1 MLVKRLAA
9 GLAAMATLAAGL
21 AGPSA
26 YADEATFRDVTSS
39 TPHADDIEWTAST
52 GISTGWLEPDG
63 SRTFRG
69 MDTVKRQDMAAFLR
83 REAKRMNAGD
93 AGSWKPSASDW
104 RTFRDVSGSTPHAE
118 DVLWLA
124 HTGISTGWTE
134 ADGSRTYRGMDS
146 VKRQDMAAFMHRLAR
161 LAGRGS
167 NVSPKSFR
175 DVNASTPHADD
186 IRWLGGSGVST
197 GYPDGTYRGM
207 VSVYRQDM
215 AAFLH
220 RLDRLNADA
229 PSAPVRQVVPGDD
242 AAFAVKRD
250 GSLWAWGKNGK
261 GQLGVGDTDERLKP
275 THVTD
280 DVATVTTDADFSFA
294 VKRDGSLWAWGD
306 NSDGELGVGDRNER
320 HTPTHVMDGVAA
332 VHAATDGY
340 GHGSILAVKK
350 DGSLWAWGD
359 NPDGQLGVGDKN
371 ERLKPTHV
379 MDDVATVH
387 AATDGSST
395 FAVKSDKSLWAWGGN
410 NDGQLGVGDKNERLK
425 PTHVMDDVAT
435 YRSGFVVKS
444 NGSLWAWGGNH
455 YGELGVGDRDD
466 RLTPTH
472 VMDGVAAVEPDGFNA
487 FAVKKDGSLWV
498 WGYVGDSRGMTID
511 VKDTQPTP
519 VKMMDGVATV
529 QADDG
534 SICAVKRDGS
544 LWTWG
549 YNGNGQP
556 GIGAA
561 GDQRTPVRMMDDVAE
576 ASAGGWSI
584 YALKKDGS
592 LWAWGFNHGDLGVG
606 DRDEHA
612 TPAHV
617 LDGVAS
623 YQGGYAVR
631 KDGSLWAWGDNR
643 HGRLGVGDTDERLS
657 PVRVM

>member
-26 YADEATFRDVTSS
+26 YADEVTFRDVTSS

-124 HTGISTGWTE
+124 HTGISTGWKE
-134 ADGSRTYRGMDS
+134 SDGSRTYRGMDS

-186 IRWLGGSGVST
+186 IRWLGGSKVST

-242 AAFAVKRD
+242 AAFAVK
-250 GSLWAWGKNGK
+250 S
-261 GQLGVGDTDERLKP
+261 
-275 THVTD
+275 
-280 DVATVTTDADFSFA
+280 
-294 VKRDGSLWAWGD
+294 DGSLWAWGD
-306 NSDGELGVGDRNER
+306 NYDGQLGVGDKSEHR
-320 HTPTHVMDGVAA
+320 TPMKVTGGVSTVVSA
-332 VHAATDGY
+332 G
-340 GHGSILAVKK
+340 GSSYAVKK

-359 NPDGQLGVGDKN
+359 NSTGTLGVGDLNDRLTPAKVMDDVSTVQHAGLSIYAVKKNGSLWAWGDNYDGQLGVGDKSTLSKPAHVMDDVSTIRTIYADGWFVFAVKTDGSLWAWGYN
-371 ERLKPTHV
+371 HDDQLGVGDEKDHFTPTHV
-379 MDDVATVH
+379 MDGVSTVQ
-387 AATDGSST
+387 G
-395 FAVKSDKSLWAWGGN
+395 KYGC
-410 NDGQLGVGDKNERLK
+410 
-425 PTHVMDDVAT
+425 T
-435 YRSGFVVKS
+435 YVVKKD
-444 NGSLWAWGGNH
+444 GSLWAWGGNP
-455 YGELGVGDRDD
+455 YGQLGVGDRDD

-472 VMDGVAAVEPDGFNA
+472 VMDDVAAVEPDGFNA

-529 QADDG
+529 QSDDG

-556 GIGAA
+556 GL
-561 GDQRTPVRMMDDVAE
+561 GDKSYQPTPVRMMDDVAE